1 MGAVLPCIGPLGVR
15 HATRPGR
22 SAPGTLWDVTPPFP
36 PSATPPTGHVL
47 TVADRRD
54 ALVDRLTTRLPRVGV
69 ASVVLDR
76 TARPAQVPGEA
87 ADDGFT
93 WDEHDAQDPTWWPQ
107 GVASAGERLLV
118 SWYAKR
124 RWGVFSLG
132 SRLSVVDPAARRY
145 AHVLLVSPRRLL
157 GRLSMGA
164 VRVHAGGIAV
174 LGDLVYV
181 ADTRAGVRVFRLGD
195 LARVPRRRLDA
206 LLPWR
211 GAGTRTLG
219 RRLTGGFTAY
229 GYGHVLP
236 QLLRLRAEPGLRWSF
251 LSVGR
256 VEGRLSLVVGEY
268 GRKGTS
274 PRLARYPLDP
284 ATGLPELDADGRC
297 APLEV
302 HTGQPHR
309 MQGVAVD
316 GTTWWVS
323 ASSGQGNPG
332 DLHVGRPGSFR
343 RHKGVLPPG
352 PEDLEWSRPGEA
364 LWCVSEW
371 PGARYVFPVD
381 ARRWVVP

>member
-1 MGAVLPCIGPLGVR
+1 M
-15 HATRPGR
+15 
-22 SAPGTLWDVTPPFP
+22 WDVTPP
-36 PSATPPTGHVL
+36 AYAL
-47 TVADRRD
+47 TVTDRRD
-54 ALVDRLTTRLPRVGV
+54 ALVDGLTSRLSRVGL
-69 ASVVLDR
+69 AGVVLDR
-76 TARPAQVPGEA
+76 AARRTQVPGQA
-87 ADDGFT
+87 ADDGLT
-93 WDEHDAQDPTWWPQ
+93 WEDRDTGDRTWWPQ
-107 GVASAGERLLV
+107 GVAESGERLLV

-124 RWGVFSLG
+124 RWGMVSLG
-132 SRLSVVDPAARRY
+132 SRLSVVDPAACRY
-145 AHVLLVSPRRLL
+145 AHVLLVSPRRPL
-157 GRLSMGA
+157 GPLSLRAVSMGA

-181 ADTRAGVRVFRLGD
+181 ADTHAGVRVFRLGD
-195 LARVPRRRLDA
+195 IARVPRRRLDA

-211 GAGTRTLG
+211 SAGTRTLG
-219 RRLTGGFTAY
+219 RRPTGGFTAY
-229 GYGHVLP
+229 GYDHVLP
-236 QLLRLRAEPGLRWSF
+236 QLLRLRAAPGLRWSF
-251 LSVGR
+251 LSVGQ

-274 PRLARYPLDP
+274 PRLARYPLDA
-284 ATGLPELDADGRC
+284 ATGLPELGADGTC

-323 ASSGQGNPG
+323 ASAGEGNPG
-332 DLHVGRPGSFR
+332 DLHVGAPSRFR

-352 PEDLEWSRPGEA
+352 PEDLEWSRPGER

-381 ARRWVVP
+381 ARRWAGSP